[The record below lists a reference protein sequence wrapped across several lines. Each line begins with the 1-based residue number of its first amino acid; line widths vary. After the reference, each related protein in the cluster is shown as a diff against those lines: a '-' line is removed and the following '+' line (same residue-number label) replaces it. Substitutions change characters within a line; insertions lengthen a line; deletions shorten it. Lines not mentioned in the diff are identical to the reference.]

1 MQNKD
6 QLQAFGAIWIPSV
19 GILVNELDEMINVE
33 TLRLQNKISI
43 PDVTQHIKSY
53 CRKIIQ
59 DNWSEQK
66 ENK

>member
-53 CRKIIQ
+53 CRKII
-59 DNWSEQK
+59 
-66 ENK
+66 